1 MQTTQAFELTYC
13 LKKKK
18 KKKELVRDEHAR
30 AKSGFLNIDSQL
42 IS

>member
-18 KKKELVRDEHAR
+18 KKELLRDEHAR